1 MILNKEELNARLKEI
16 FGESTEDR
24 DIAFIEDVNDTF
36 DSYENNADK
45 ERITQLEDQLNE
57 MKKKYRDRFFS
68 VEVQEE
74 KESEYSDGEETEKVR
89 YEDLFEEVK

>member
-1 MILNKEELNARLKEI
+1 MILNREELNARLKEI
-16 FGESTEDR
+16 FGDSTEDR
-24 DIAFIEDVNDTF
+24 DISFIEDVNDTF
-36 DSYENNADK
+36 DSYENNTDK
-45 ERITQLEDQLNE
+45 QRITELEDQLNE

-74 KESEYSDGEETEKVR
+74 KESEYSDGTETEKVR